1 MEMKELLDGLSSNLG
16 IDSLA
21 IIGGEAAIDIDG
33 MPVLITETEEDA
45 LLVSGLVG
53 EPPPEGCAEFCNLML
68 EANAGFFDT
77 APCTLARNPESGCY
91 MLLKRF
97 PKASLDPES
106 FAKDVRRYA
115 RRLAGV
121 ARVVPPGGG
130 RRRGNEEGRVC
141 DSLFARRFHRGL
153 TSRRRARNV
162 VQCSVVRPIATM
174 IRMSWQNR
182 K

>member
-1 MEMKELLDGLSSNLG
+1 MEMKELLDGLASNLG

-33 MPVLITETEEDA
+33 MPVLITEAEDDA

-53 EPPPEGCAEFCNLML
+53 DPPPEGCAEFCNLML

-106 FAKDVRRYA
+106 FAKE
-115 RRLAGV
+115 LA
-121 ARVVPPGGG
+121 
-130 RRRGNEEGRVC
+130 
-141 DSLFARRFHRGL
+141 SFADTLADWRESFRPAAAAAAETKKDESAIRFSPDGFIE
-153 TSRRRARNV
+153 A
-162 VQCSVVRPIATM
+162 
-174 IRMSWQNR
+174 
-182 K
+182 